1 MRRQNF
7 VERVCGEAPFQEVR
21 DWASAHRSE
30 GPTGSWLTKKN
41 QKTMST
47 NRVRVDLPG
56 GAEDRINL
64 AKAIAGKHA
73 ELGTASPL
81 GQLKWDKITPAIA
94 AAETAHRE
102 SKRLQA
108 QAEAATQT
116 RDAAL
121 DTIVTFLRASRD
133 VLSGVHVDEM
143 RKLGDYG
150 FTVTAVVSRGSKDT
164 PEPAAKP
171 TG

>member
-1 MRRQNF
+1 
-7 VERVCGEAPFQEVR
+7 
-21 DWASAHRSE
+21 
-30 GPTGSWLTKKN
+30 
-41 QKTMST
+41 MSS
-47 NRVRVDLPG
+47 NRVRVDLPT

-64 AKAIAGKHA
+64 AKMIAAKHT

-81 GQLKWDKITPAIA
+81 GQLKWDKVTPAIT

-108 QAEAATQT
+108 QGEAATQV

-121 DTIVTFLRASRD
+121 ETIVTFLRASRD
-133 VLSGVHVDEM
+133 VLSGVHADEM

-150 FTVTAVVSRGSKDT
+150 FTVSASGSRAGKDT

>member
-1 MRRQNF
+1 
-7 VERVCGEAPFQEVR
+7 
-21 DWASAHRSE
+21 
-30 GPTGSWLTKKN
+30 
-41 QKTMST
+41 MSS
-47 NRVRVDLPG
+47 NRVRVDLPT

-64 AKAIAGKHA
+64 AKMIAAKHT

-81 GQLKWDKITPAIA
+81 GQLKWEKVSPAIA

-121 DTIVTFLRASRD
+121 ETIVTFLRASRD
-133 VLSGVHVDEM
+133 VLSGVHADEM

-150 FTVTAVVSRGSKDT
+150 FTVSAVGGRTAKDT
-164 PEPAAKP
+164 PEAPAKP

>member
-1 MRRQNF
+1 
-7 VERVCGEAPFQEVR
+7 
-21 DWASAHRSE
+21 
-30 GPTGSWLTKKN
+30 
-41 QKTMST
+41 MST
-47 NRVRVDLPG
+47 NRVRVDLPN

-64 AKAIAGKHA
+64 AKMIAAKHT

-81 GQLKWDKITPAIA
+81 GQLKWDKVTPAIA

-121 DTIVTFLRASRD
+121 ETVLQFLRSSRD
-133 VLSGVHVDEM
+133 VLSGVHADEM

-150 FTVTAVVSRGSKDT
+150 FTVSASVSRSTKET
-164 PEPAAKP
+164 PEAAAKP
-171 TG
+171 AV

>member
-1 MRRQNF
+1 MRVWALRAQ
-7 VERVCGEAPFQEVR
+7 ERGP
-21 DWASAHRSE
+21 HRLLVN
-30 GPTGSWLTKKN
+30 PKT
-41 QKTMST
+41 KTMST
-47 NRVRVDLPG
+47 NRVRVDLPS

-73 ELGTASPL
+73 ELGNASPL
-81 GQLKWDKITPAIA
+81 GQLKWDKITPAVT
-94 AAETAHRE
+94 AAETSHRE

-108 QAEAATQT
+108 QAEAATQA

-121 DTIVTFLRASRD
+121 ETVLTFLRASRD
-133 VLSGVHVDEM
+133 VLSGVHADEM

-150 FTVTAVVSRGSKDT
+150 FTITAVASRASKET
-164 PEPAAKP
+164 LEEPAKP